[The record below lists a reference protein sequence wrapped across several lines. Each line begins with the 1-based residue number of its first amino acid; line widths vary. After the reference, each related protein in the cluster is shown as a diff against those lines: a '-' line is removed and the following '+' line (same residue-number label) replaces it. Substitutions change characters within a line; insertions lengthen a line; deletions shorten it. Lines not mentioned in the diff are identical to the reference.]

1 MSDIEKLFLAVYP
14 LWPKVLLEKFSGLL
28 SLEVAKFNPEINPQ
42 IIEQYK
48 NLGVSQK
55 IKIEPYMDNASY
67 LLLPSNSAKI
77 SQVYYGRTPI
87 QIYRAKF
94 YGTNIFATIE
104 SAGLV
109 NWEWFQGKVLYD
121 TRIFKSVTPSIDIS
135 YVDAGYSGSV
145 SWLGFMSYD
154 SAYVS
159 YITAIKQI
167 SLSVELYT
175 YGGASSVLAMVENGV
190 SVDVDQKL
198 LAEFVT
204 FLNAYNKYGG
214 ELAAANS
221 LQAEKNRQTMTDYKN
236 SISEKLNSRKNELN
250 DLRTQISFAAK
261 NETASAKRD
270 MQSLTLSAKSLML
283 QLQDKLK

>member
-1 MSDIEKLFLAVYP
+1 MSDIEKLFLAAYP
-14 LWPKVLLEKFSGLL
+14 LWPKALLEKFSSLL
-28 SLEVAKFNPEINPQ
+28 SFEVAKFNPEINPQ

-48 NLGVSQK
+48 SLGVNQK
-55 IKIEPYMDNASY
+55 IKIEPYTDNVNY
-67 LLLPSNSAKI
+67 LLSPSNSAKVV
-77 SQVYYGRTPI
+77 QVYYPKSVFSIG
-87 QIYRAKF
+87 QFIYDNFPDNAINMQNEYRW
-94 YGTNIFATIE
+94 YM
-104 SAGLV
+104 
-109 NWEWFQGKVLYD
+109 GKIVYD
-121 TRIFKSVTPSIDIS
+121 YRIFKSVLASPSIEYTKWVREYRGGDFFSAWGYWVTAIG
-135 YVDAGYSGSV
+135 VVNIEVVLQNYSGAS
-145 SWLGFMSYD
+145 
-154 SAYVS
+154 
-159 YITAIKQI
+159 TA
-167 SLSVELYT
+167 
-175 YGGASSVLAMVENGV
+175 LAMIENGV

-198 LAEFVT
+198 LFEFVT

-270 MQSLTLSAKSLML
+270 MQSLTLSAQSLMV